1 MKTNLKLLNLIKQW
15 FLNVVFPE
23 KCLGCGSVGETLCQ
37 NCIMNMKRAERETE
51 REIIAVFDYR
61 EELIKKAIWNLK
73 YYHHFSLGEKLG
85 KLMYE
90 ALIEDISEIISYSLG
105 QKIIIIP
112 VPISKDKI
120 KFRGYN
126 QANKI
131 AKGFFLSSKE
141 NVFEIKNNIIFR
153 KLNSKPQARISN
165 RTERLRNV
173 KDAFGIREEE
183 LPSVKNRTIIIIDD
197 VTTTGGTITEIIKIL
212 KKAGAK
218 KVIGFTVAH

>member
-15 FLNVVFPE
+15 FLNIIFPE

-131 AKGFFLSSKE
+131 AKGFFLASKE
-141 NVFEIKNNIIFR
+141 NIFEIKNNIIFR
-153 KLNSKPQARISN
+153 KLNSKPQARINN
-165 RTERLRNV
+165 RVERLRNV
-173 KDAFGIREEE
+173 KGAFGIREEE
-183 LPSVKNRTIIIIDD
+183 LSSVNNRTIIIIDD